1 MKRRCLP
8 RQADKRVCSQIKT
21 NLSRQSLQF
30 CSNLTCLNAV
40 IDLAPAEIASLD
52 KYTAV
57 YRSIA
62 DILVY
67 VIGLAEE
74 NELILLT
81 VLNVATEALSTL
93 LRDRVDKRS
102 VVDNI
107 DYVFLTFDELVDDGI
122 ILETDAKNIVSRV
135 ALKTADQESSLADQT
150 FTDAVQ
156 SLREQAVSFIS
167 GR

>member
-1 MKRRCLP
+1 M
-8 RQADKRVCSQIKT
+8 
-21 NLSRQSLQF
+21 
-30 CSNLTCLNAV
+30 
-40 IDLAPAEIASLD
+40 
-52 KYTAV
+52 
-57 YRSIA
+57 
-62 DILVY
+62 
-67 VIGLAEE
+67 
-74 NELILLT
+74 ILLN

-102 VVDNI
+102 IVDNI
-107 DYVFLTFDELVDDGI
+107 DYLFLVFDEIVDDGI

-135 ALKTADQESSLADQT
+135 ALKTADGETSLADQT

>member
-1 MKRRCLP
+1 M
-8 RQADKRVCSQIKT
+8 
-21 NLSRQSLQF
+21 
-30 CSNLTCLNAV
+30 NAV